1 MNAVV
6 LSRWFTDPASS
17 KEGQSAITCDR
28 IQSLSGVFGPIPE
41 AEPGDQSPHYPVAG
55 KLATDQGRLA
65 GLMAV
70 ILRG

>member
-6 LSRWFTDPASS
+6 LSRWFTGSASS
-17 KEGQSAITCDR
+17 TEGQSAIAYDR
-28 IQSLSGVFGPIPE
+28 IQCLSGVFRPVPE
-41 AEPGDQSPHYPVAG
+41 AQPGDQSPHYPVAG
-55 KLATDQGRLA
+55 KLAADQVRLA